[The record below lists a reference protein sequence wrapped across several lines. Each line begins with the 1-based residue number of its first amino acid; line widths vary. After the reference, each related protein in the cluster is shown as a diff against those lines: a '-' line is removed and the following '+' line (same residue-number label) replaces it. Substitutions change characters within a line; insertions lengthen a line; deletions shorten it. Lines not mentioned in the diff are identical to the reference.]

1 MNLQTLIG
9 SEELTQFYKNKF
21 YFSYSSI
28 NKLLFSPRSFY
39 SHYVLNQREDSI
51 DPHLV
56 GGRVLHCLLLE
67 PENFEK
73 DFILMPD
80 KFPTDSNRILIDNIF
95 KNYLSIENNALLL
108 EEFQKEILTD
118 LLNSNLYQ
126 TLKTDQQRLDKILT
140 DQNKNYFEFLKTKQ
154 NKALVDPIIYANCI
168 ETVAMLKNNQ
178 DVRALLYLDKE
189 ISDDHIMV
197 FNELPLKHNI
207 NNLPF
212 GYKGILDNVVID
224 KNSKTIFIN
233 DLKTTGK
240 GLLDFPDTVKY
251 YKYWIQASMYY
262 HLVYEEYIKSMQD
275 AKDWNIVITFIVV
288 DKYNQIYPFQVS
300 QESLEVW
307 LKDFD
312 KIIDIV
318 KYHYENKDFTLP
330 YELAIGNVK
339 L

>member
-67 PENFEK
+67 PENFNKE
-73 DFILMPD
+73 FILMPD

-168 ETVAMLKNNQ
+168 ETVAMLKSNPE
-178 DVRALLYLDKE
+178 VRALLYLDKE
-189 ISDDHIMV
+189 ISDDHITV
-197 FNELPLKHNI
+197 FNELPLKHNV

-224 KNSKTIFIN
+224 TESKTIFIN

-262 HLVYEEYIKSMQD
+262 YLIYEEYIKDKPD

-330 YELAIGNVK
+330 YELAVGNVK

>member
-73 DFILMPD
+73 EFILMPD

-95 KNYLSIENNALLL
+95 KNYLSIENNTLLL

-168 ETVAMLKNNQ
+168 ETVAMLKSNK

-189 ISDDHIMV
+189 ISDTHITV
-197 FNELPLKHNI
+197 FNELPLKHNV

-224 KNSKTIFIN
+224 TESKTIFIN

-240 GLLDFPDTVKY
+240 GLLDFPETVKY

-262 HLVYEEYIKSMQD
+262 HLIYDKYVKDKPD

-300 QESLEVW
+300 QESLAAW

>member
-73 DFILMPD
+73 EFILMPD

-95 KNYLSIENNALLL
+95 KNYLSIENNTLLL

-168 ETVAMLKNNQ
+168 ETVAMLKSNKE
-178 DVRALLYLDKE
+178 VRALLYLDKE
-189 ISDDHIMV
+189 ISDNHITV

-224 KNSKTIFIN
+224 TESKTIFIN

-240 GLLDFPDTVKY
+240 GLLDFPETVKY

-262 HLVYEEYIKSMQD
+262 HLVYEEYIKDKPD
-275 AKDWNIVITFIVV
+275 AKDWTIVITFIVV

-300 QESLEVW
+300 QESLAAW
-307 LKDFD
+307 LRDFD
-312 KIIDIV
+312 KIVDIV

>member
-1 MNLQTLIG
+1 MIQTLIG
-9 SEELTQFYKNKF
+9 SEELNQFYKNKF

-28 NKLLFSPRSFY
+28 NRLLFSPRSFY

-154 NKALVDPIIYANCI
+154 DKALVDPIIYANCI
-168 ETVAMLKNNQ
+168 ETVAMLKSNQ

-189 ISDDHIMV
+189 ISDDHITV
-197 FNELPLKHNI
+197 FNELPLKHNV

-224 KNSKTIFIN
+224 TDSKTIFIN

-262 HLVYEEYIKSMQD
+262 HLVYEEYIKPMKD

-312 KIIDIV
+312 NIIDIV

>member
-1 MNLQTLIG
+1 MIQTLIG
-9 SEELTQFYKNKF
+9 SEELNQFYKNKF

-95 KNYLSIENNALLL
+95 KNYLSIENNTLLL

-168 ETVAMLKNNQ
+168 ETVAMLKSNQ

-189 ISDDHIMV
+189 ILDDHITV
-197 FNELPLKHNI
+197 FNELPLKHDV

-212 GYKGILDNVVID
+212 GYKGILDNIVID
-224 KNSKTIFIN
+224 TDSKTIFIN

-251 YKYWIQASMYY
+251 YKYWIQASLYY
-262 HLVYEEYIKSMQD
+262 YLVYDKYVKDKPD

-300 QESLEVW
+300 QESLEIW

>member
-168 ETVAMLKNNQ
+168 ETVAMLKSNPE
-178 DVRALLYLDKE
+178 VRALLYLDKE
-189 ISDDHIMV
+189 ISDDHITV
-197 FNELPLKHNI
+197 FNELPLKHNV

-224 KNSKTIFIN
+224 TESKTIFIN

-240 GLLDFPDTVKY
+240 GLLDFPETVKY

-262 HLVYEEYIKSMQD
+262 HLIYDKYVKDKPD

-300 QESLEVW
+300 QESLAEW
-307 LKDFD
+307 LKDFN

-330 YELAIGNVK
+330 YELAVGNVK

>member
-73 DFILMPD
+73 EFILMPD

-95 KNYLSIENNALLL
+95 KNYLSIENNTLLL

-168 ETVAMLKNNQ
+168 ETVAMLKSNLE
-178 DVRALLYLDKE
+178 VRALLYLDRE
-189 ISDDHIMV
+189 ISDDHITV
-197 FNELPLKHNI
+197 FNELPLKHNV

-224 KNSKTIFIN
+224 TESKTIIIN

-240 GLLDFPDTVKY
+240 GLLDFPETVKY
-251 YKYWIQASMYY
+251 YKYWIQASIYY
-262 HLVYEEYIKSMQD
+262 HLVYDKYVKDKPD
-275 AKDWNIVITFIVV
+275 AKDWTIVITFIVV

-300 QESLEVW
+300 QESLEIW

-330 YELAIGNVK
+330 YELAVGNVK

>member
-95 KNYLSIENNALLL
+95 KNYLSIENNTLLL

-154 NKALVDPIIYANCI
+154 DKALVDPIIYANCI
-168 ETVAMLKNNQ
+168 ETVAMLKSNK

-189 ISDDHIMV
+189 ISDTHITV
-197 FNELPLKHNI
+197 FNELPLKHNV

-224 KNSKTIFIN
+224 TDSKIIFIN

-262 HLVYEEYIKSMQD
+262 HLIYDKYVKDKPD

-300 QESLEVW
+300 QESLDVW

>member
-9 SEELTQFYKNKF
+9 SEELAQFYKNKF

-67 PENFEK
+67 PENFNKE
-73 DFILMPD
+73 FILMPD

-168 ETVAMLKNNQ
+168 ETVAMLKSNK

-189 ISDDHIMV
+189 ISDNHITV
-197 FNELPLKHNI
+197 FNELPLKHNV

-224 KNSKTIFIN
+224 TESKTIFIN

-251 YKYWIQASMYY
+251 YKYWIQASIYY
-262 HLVYEEYIKSMQD
+262 HLVYDKYVKDKPD

-300 QESLEVW
+300 QESLEIW

-330 YELAIGNVK
+330 YELAVGNVK

>member
-73 DFILMPD
+73 EFILMPD

-95 KNYLSIENNALLL
+95 KNYLSIENNTLLL

-168 ETVAMLKNNQ
+168 ETVAMLKSNP

-189 ISDDHIMV
+189 VSDNHITV
-197 FNELPLKHNI
+197 FNELPLKHNV

-224 KNSKTIFIN
+224 TESKTIFIN

-262 HLVYEEYIKSMQD
+262 YLVYEEYIKPMTD
-275 AKDWNIVITFIVV
+275 VEDWNIVITFIVV

-300 QESLEVW
+300 KESLEVW

-330 YELAIGNVK
+330 YELAVGNVK

>member
-1 MNLQTLIG
+1 MIQTLIG

-154 NKALVDPIIYANCI
+154 NKALVDPIIYANCM
-168 ETVAMLKNNQ
+168 ETVAMLKSNP

-189 ISDDHIMV
+189 ISDDHITV

-224 KNSKTIFIN
+224 TNSKTIFIN

-240 GLLDFPDTVKY
+240 GLLDFPETVKY

-262 HLVYEEYIKSMQD
+262 HLIYEEYIKPMED
-275 AKDWNIVITFIVV
+275 AKDWTIVITFIVV

-307 LKDFD
+307 LRDFD

>member
-73 DFILMPD
+73 EFILMPD

-140 DQNKNYFEFLKTKQ
+140 DQNKNYFEFLKTKKD
-154 NKALVDPIIYANCI
+154 KALVDPIIYANCI
-168 ETVAMLKNNQ
+168 ETVAMLKSNLE
-178 DVRALLYLDKE
+178 VRALLYLDKG
-189 ISDDHIMV
+189 ISDDHITV
-197 FNELPLKHNI
+197 FNELPLKHNV

-224 KNSKTIFIN
+224 TESKTIFIN

-262 HLVYEEYIKSMQD
+262 HLIYDKYVKDKPD
-275 AKDWNIVITFIVV
+275 AKDWTIVITFIVV

-300 QESLEVW
+300 QESLAAW

>member
-1 MNLQTLIG
+1 
-9 SEELTQFYKNKF
+9 
-21 YFSYSSI
+21 
-28 NKLLFSPRSFY
+28 
-39 SHYVLNQREDSI
+39 
-51 DPHLV
+51 
-56 GGRVLHCLLLE
+56 
-67 PENFEK
+67 
-73 DFILMPD
+73 
-80 KFPTDSNRILIDNIF
+80 
-95 KNYLSIENNALLL
+95 
-108 EEFQKEILTD
+108 
-118 LLNSNLYQ
+118 
-126 TLKTDQQRLDKILT
+126 
-140 DQNKNYFEFLKTKQ
+140 
-154 NKALVDPIIYANCI
+154 
-168 ETVAMLKNNQ
+168 MLKSNP

-189 ISDDHIMV
+189 ISDDHITV
-197 FNELPLKHNI
+197 FNELPLKHNV

-224 KNSKTIFIN
+224 TNSRTIFIN

-240 GLLDFPDTVKY
+240 GLLDFPETVKY

-262 HLVYEEYIKSMQD
+262 HLIYDKYVKDKPD

-300 QESLEVW
+300 QESLETW

>member
-9 SEELTQFYKNKF
+9 SEELAQFYKNKF

-168 ETVAMLKNNQ
+168 ETVAMLKSNPE
-178 DVRALLYLDKE
+178 VRALLYLDKE
-189 ISDDHIMV
+189 ISDDHITV
-197 FNELPLKHNI
+197 FNELPLKHNV

-224 KNSKTIFIN
+224 TESKTIFIN

-240 GLLDFPDTVKY
+240 GLLDFPETVKY

-262 HLVYEEYIKSMQD
+262 HLIYDKYVKDKSD

>member
-39 SHYVLNQREDSI
+39 SHYVLNQKEDSI

-73 DFILMPD
+73 EFILMPD

-95 KNYLSIENNALLL
+95 KNYLSIENNTLLL

-168 ETVAMLKNNQ
+168 ETVAMLKSNK

-189 ISDDHIMV
+189 ISDDHITV
-197 FNELPLKHNI
+197 FNELPLKHNV

-224 KNSKTIFIN
+224 TESKTIFIN

-262 HLVYEEYIKSMQD
+262 HLVYEEYVKDKPD

-300 QESLEVW
+300 KESLEVW
-307 LKDFD
+307 LKDFE

>member
-39 SHYVLNQREDSI
+39 SHYILNQREDSI

-67 PENFEK
+67 PENFNEE
-73 DFILMPD
+73 FILMPD

-95 KNYLSIENNALLL
+95 KNYLSIENNTLLL

-154 NKALVDPIIYANCI
+154 NKALVDHIIYANCI
-168 ETVAMLKNNQ
+168 ETVAMLKSNKE
-178 DVRALLYLDKE
+178 VRALLYLDKE
-189 ISDDHIMV
+189 ISDNHITV

-207 NNLPF
+207 NNLSF

-224 KNSKTIFIN
+224 TESKTIFIN

-262 HLVYEEYIKSMQD
+262 HLVYEEYIKDKPD
-275 AKDWNIVITFIVV
+275 AKDWTIVITFIVV

-300 QESLEVW
+300 QESLAAW
-307 LKDFD
+307 LRDFD
-312 KIIDIV
+312 KIVDIV

>member
-73 DFILMPD
+73 EFILMPD

-95 KNYLSIENNALLL
+95 KNYLSIENNTLLL

-168 ETVAMLKNNQ
+168 ETVAMLKSNKE
-178 DVRALLYLDKE
+178 VRALLYLDKE
-189 ISDDHIMV
+189 ISDDHITV
-197 FNELPLKHNI
+197 FNELPLKHDV

-224 KNSKTIFIN
+224 TESKTIFIN

-262 HLVYEEYIKSMQD
+262 HLVYDKYIKDKPD

-300 QESLEVW
+300 QESLAVW

>member
-1 MNLQTLIG
+1 MKLQTLIG

-67 PENFEK
+67 PENFNEE
-73 DFILMPD
+73 FILMPD

-95 KNYLSIENNALLL
+95 KNYLSIENNTLLL

-168 ETVAMLKNNQ
+168 ETVAMLKSNP

-189 ISDDHIMV
+189 VSDNHITV
-197 FNELPLKHNI
+197 FNELPLKHNV

-224 KNSKTIFIN
+224 TESKTIFIN

-262 HLVYEEYIKSMQD
+262 HLVYEEYIKPMTD
-275 AKDWNIVITFIVV
+275 VEDWNVVITFIVV

-300 QESLEVW
+300 KESLDVW

-330 YELAIGNVK
+330 YELAVGNVK

>member
-95 KNYLSIENNALLL
+95 KNYLSIENNTLLL

-154 NKALVDPIIYANCI
+154 DKALVDPIIYANCI
-168 ETVAMLKNNQ
+168 ETVAMLKSNLE
-178 DVRALLYLDKE
+178 VRALLYLDKE
-189 ISDDHIMV
+189 ISDDHITV
-197 FNELPLKHNI
+197 FNELPLKHNV

-224 KNSKTIFIN
+224 TDSKTIFIN

-240 GLLDFPDTVKY
+240 GLLDFPETVKY

-262 HLVYEEYIKSMQD
+262 HLIYDKYVKDKPD

-300 QESLEVW
+300 QESLAAW

>member
-1 MNLQTLIG
+1 MKLQTLIG

-67 PENFEK
+67 PENFSEE
-73 DFILMPD
+73 FILMPD

-95 KNYLSIENNALLL
+95 KNYLSIENNTLLL

-118 LLNSNLYQ
+118 LSNSNLYQ

-168 ETVAMLKNNQ
+168 ETVAMLKSNP

-189 ISDDHIMV
+189 VSDNHITV
-197 FNELPLKHNI
+197 FNELPLKHNV

-224 KNSKTIFIN
+224 TESKTIFIN

-262 HLVYEEYIKSMQD
+262 HLVYEEYIKPMTD
-275 AKDWNIVITFIVV
+275 VEDWNIVITFIVV

-300 QESLEVW
+300 KESLEVW

-330 YELAIGNVK
+330 YELAVGNVK

>member
-73 DFILMPD
+73 EFILMPD

-95 KNYLSIENNALLL
+95 KNYLSIENNTLLL

-168 ETVAMLKNNQ
+168 ETVAMLKSNKE
-178 DVRALLYLDKE
+178 VRALLYLDKE
-189 ISDDHIMV
+189 ISDDHITV
-197 FNELPLKHNI
+197 FNELPLKHDV

-224 KNSKTIFIN
+224 TESKTIFIN

-251 YKYWIQASMYY
+251 YKYWIQACMYY
-262 HLVYEEYIKSMQD
+262 HLVYEEYIKPMQD
-275 AKDWNIVITFIVV
+275 AEDWNIVITFIVV

-300 QESLEVW
+300 KESLEVW

>member
-73 DFILMPD
+73 EFILMPD

-95 KNYLSIENNALLL
+95 KNYLSIENNTLLL

-168 ETVAMLKNNQ
+168 ETVAMLKSNPE
-178 DVRALLYLDKE
+178 VRALLYLDKE
-189 ISDDHIMV
+189 ISDDHITV
-197 FNELPLKHNI
+197 FNELPLKHNV

-224 KNSKTIFIN
+224 TDSKTIFIN

-240 GLLDFPDTVKY
+240 GLLDFPETVKY

-262 HLVYEEYIKSMQD
+262 HLVYEEYIKDKPD
-275 AKDWNIVITFIVV
+275 AKDWTIVITFIVV

-307 LKDFD
+307 LKDFE

>member
-9 SEELTQFYKNKF
+9 SEELNQFYKNKF

-154 NKALVDPIIYANCI
+154 DKALVDPIIYANCI
-168 ETVAMLKNNQ
+168 ETVAMLKSNLE
-178 DVRALLYLDKE
+178 VRALLYLDKG
-189 ISDDHIMV
+189 ISDDHITV
-197 FNELPLKHNI
+197 FNELPLKHNV

-224 KNSKTIFIN
+224 TESKTIFIN

-262 HLVYEEYIKSMQD
+262 HLIYDKYVKDKPD

-300 QESLEVW
+300 QESLAAW

>member
-1 MNLQTLIG
+1 MIQTLIG

-168 ETVAMLKNNQ
+168 ETVAMLKSNQ

-189 ISDDHIMV
+189 ISDDHITV

-224 KNSKTIFIN
+224 TNSKTIFIN

-240 GLLDFPDTVKY
+240 GLLDFPETVKY

-262 HLVYEEYIKSMQD
+262 HLIYEEYIKPMED
-275 AKDWNIVITFIVV
+275 AKDWTIVITFIVV

-307 LKDFD
+307 LRDFD

>member
-73 DFILMPD
+73 EFILMPD

-95 KNYLSIENNALLL
+95 KNYLSVENNTLLL

-168 ETVAMLKNNQ
+168 ETVAMLKSNK

-189 ISDDHIMV
+189 ISDDHITV
-197 FNELPLKHNI
+197 FNELPLKHNV

-224 KNSKTIFIN
+224 TESKTIFIN

-262 HLVYEEYIKSMQD
+262 HLVYEEYVKDKPD
-275 AKDWNIVITFIVV
+275 ARDWTIVITFIVV

-300 QESLEVW
+300 QESLAVW

>member
-73 DFILMPD
+73 EFILMPD

-168 ETVAMLKNNQ
+168 ETVAMLKSNPE
-178 DVRALLYLDKE
+178 VRALLYLDKE
-189 ISDDHIMV
+189 ISDDHITV
-197 FNELPLKHNI
+197 FNELPLKHNV

-224 KNSKTIFIN
+224 TESKTIFIN

-262 HLVYEEYIKSMQD
+262 HLVYEEYIKPMQD

-300 QESLEVW
+300 QESLAVW

>member
-9 SEELTQFYKNKF
+9 SEELNQFYKNKF

-154 NKALVDPIIYANCI
+154 DKALVDPIIYANCI
-168 ETVAMLKNNQ
+168 ETVAMLKSNLE
-178 DVRALLYLDKE
+178 VRALLYLDKG
-189 ISDDHIMV
+189 ISDDHITV
-197 FNELPLKHNI
+197 FNELPLKHNV

-262 HLVYEEYIKSMQD
+262 HLIYDKYVKDKPD

-300 QESLEVW
+300 QESLAAW